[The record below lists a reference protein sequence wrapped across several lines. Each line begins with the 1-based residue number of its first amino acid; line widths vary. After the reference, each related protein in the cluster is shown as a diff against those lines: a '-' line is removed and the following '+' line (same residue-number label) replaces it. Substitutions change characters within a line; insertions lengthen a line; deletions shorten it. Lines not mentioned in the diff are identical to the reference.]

1 MVFLKYFLVIL
12 VVASFLSACEQ
23 INEINIAEQ
32 RAVCSEYGYA
42 SDSSQFTKCVKRQNI
57 IAQYE
62 KENWLLV
69 TLGLK

>member
-23 INEINIAEQ
+23 INEINIAEYE
-32 RAVCSEYGYA
+32 ALCSEYGHVQT
-42 SDSSQFTKCVKRQNI
+42 SSQFNKCVKRQDI
-57 IAQYE
+57 IANYE
-62 KENWLLV
+62 DENWLLL